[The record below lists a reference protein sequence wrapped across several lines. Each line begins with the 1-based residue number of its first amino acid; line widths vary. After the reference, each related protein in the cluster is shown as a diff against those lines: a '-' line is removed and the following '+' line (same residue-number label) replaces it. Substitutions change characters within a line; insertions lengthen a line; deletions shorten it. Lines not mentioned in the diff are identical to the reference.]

1 METQSAET
9 QATENLNQQSSDL
22 KNQSSSQANANSSS
36 LNVPFTLNESPELK
50 RYTLHRRFDRFARLI
65 GDEAMI
71 KLFNS
76 HVMIIGI
83 GGVGSWA
90 AESLARSGVGK
101 ITLVDFD
108 DICITN
114 TNRQLHAM
122 VGVIGQKKVHVMAER
137 LRKINPQAEIIPIE
151 KFYNEETSTEILNSQ
166 PDLIIDAIDNL
177 TAKTHLLA
185 TCFAQKLNVICSGGA
200 GSRMNPLLIEV
211 ADLSKTHKDP
221 FLVQIR
227 RILRTKYNID
237 TEETLNIPTIF
248 STETP
253 ITPHDL
259 SYDKGMGFKCVCPQ
273 GQNNFH
279 SCDKRSVIHG
289 TASFLTGSFGLIAS
303 SKAVEFLLAGI
314 QAKTDQRKSNTE
326 DAPRTSSEYTSQPL
340 NI

>member
-1 METQSAET
+1 METKSVET
-9 QATENLNQQSSDL
+9 QINEPNRRPVDSNGLSQSVASVD
-22 KNQSSSQANANSSS
+22 SV
-36 LNVPFTLNESPELK
+36 NVNKPFTLNESPELK

-65 GDEAMI
+65 GDESMI

-76 HVMIIGI
+76 HVMIIGV

-122 VGVIGQKKVHVMAER
+122 VGAVGQKKVHVMAER
-137 LRKINPQAEIIPIE
+137 LRKINPQAEIVPIE
-151 KFYNEETSTEILNSQ
+151 KFYNEETSNEILSAK

-185 TCFAQKLNVICSGGA
+185 TCFEQKLNVICSGGA

-211 ADLSKTHKDP
+211 VDLSKTHKDP
-221 FLVQIR
+221 FLMQIR
-227 RILRTKYNID
+227 RILRTKHNID
-237 TEETLNIPTIF
+237 TEKTLNIPTIF

-273 GQNNFH
+273 GQNDFH

-289 TASFLTGSFGLIAS
+289 TSSFLTGSFGLIAS
-303 SKAVEFLLAGI
+303 AKAVEFLLAGVSTK
-314 QAKTDQRKSNTE
+314 ADQQ
-326 DAPRTSSEYTSQPL
+326 QPS
-340 NI
+340 